1 MERPSAC
8 SREIYVT
15 VSKSAGE
22 IKNGIKAL
30 INSAENR
37 KRKIIKRKQNKDNSK
52 DIQILS
58 LITINNC
65 EIKFTS

>member
-1 MERPSAC
+1 M
-8 SREIYVT
+8 
-15 VSKSAGE
+15 SKSAGE
-22 IKNGIKAL
+22 IKNGIKAF

-65 EIKFTS
+65 EIEFTS